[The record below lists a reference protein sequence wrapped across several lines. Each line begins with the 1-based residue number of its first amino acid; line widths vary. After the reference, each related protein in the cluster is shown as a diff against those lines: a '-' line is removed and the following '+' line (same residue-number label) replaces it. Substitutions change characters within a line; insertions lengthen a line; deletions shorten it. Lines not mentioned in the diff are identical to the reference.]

1 MHGDKPIYW
10 HQGLFLQPQHLQLQ
24 DMHSHFRSRPVREH
38 AQPHFWGVASLEVLE
53 SSLENRR
60 FELLSTE
67 LLFPGGTF
75 ATFPGNAVIS
85 PRSFDEAWVEGEK
98 PFTIYLG
105 LRKWNR
111 DGRNATLV
119 DSDDEAGQAAT
130 VYAVDRNATE
140 VNDALDQGPAA
151 KVQQM
156 RYVLKIF
163 WENELEKLDN
173 YHLVPVAQL
182 ERSGDEVVLSRN
194 FVPPCLSMDASPWL
208 TRMLKEIR
216 DEISARAR
224 QLEAYKSPKA
234 SQVFDFDIG
243 YLVFLLALRTL
254 NRYVPLLTQYS
265 EAGRV
270 HPWQVYLGLRQL
282 IGEMTTFSEG
292 ISATGETGTGEVR
305 IPPYDHT
312 DLGHCFTAAHDLV
325 GKLLDGITVGPEH
338 LINLTYFEPYFICEI
353 PPHVFSG
360 DNVFWL
366 IVRTSKDARDVTNA
380 MDNLVKLG
388 PSSTISTLLARSVP
402 GIPLE
407 YYSAPPPGLP
417 RRSHSYYYRIEH
429 RSPQWDEV
437 LKSQMLSLY
446 WVDPPED
453 VSVEIVVLRR

>member
-1 MHGDKPIYW
+1 MDGDKPIYW
-10 HQGLFLQPQHLQLQ
+10 HQGLFLQPQHLQMQ
-24 DMHSHFRSRPVREH
+24 DMHAQFRTRPYREH
-38 AQPHFWGVASLEVLE
+38 AQPHFWGVASLEILK
-53 SSLENRR
+53 SSLDNRR
-60 FELLSTE
+60 FELLNCE
-67 LLFPGGTF
+67 LLFPNGIL
-75 ATFPGNAVIS
+75 ATFPGNAVIA

-105 LRKWNR
+105 LRKWSR

-119 DSDDEAGQAAT
+119 DTEDDAGQAAT
-130 VYAVDRNATE
+130 VFAVNRNTTDIR
-140 VNDALDQGPAA
+140 DALDDGPPA
-151 KVQQM
+151 KVQEM

-173 YHLVPVAQL
+173 YHLIPVAQL
-182 ERSGDEVVLSRN
+182 ERTGDEVTLSRH
-194 FVPPCLSMDASPWL
+194 FVPPCLNMDASPWL

-224 QLEAYKSPKA
+224 QLETYKSPKA

-254 NRYVPLLTQYS
+254 NRYVPMLAHYS
-265 EAGRV
+265 ETGKV
-270 HPWQVYLGLRQL
+270 HPSQVYLALRQL

-292 ISATGETGTGEVR
+292 ISATGETTTGEMR
-305 IPPYDHT
+305 IPPYSHT
-312 DLGHCFTAAHDLV
+312 DLWHCFSEAHSLI

-338 LINLTYFEPYFICEI
+338 LISLTYFDPYFIGEL
-353 PPHVFSG
+353 PPHVFTG

-366 IVRTSKDARDVTNA
+366 IVRTSKDAEEVADA
-380 MDNLVKLG
+380 MGNLVKLG
-388 PSSTISTLLARSVP
+388 ASSTISTLLARSIP
-402 GIPLE
+402 GIPME
-407 YYSAPPPGLP
+407 YYPAPPPGLP
-417 RRSHSYYYRIEH
+417 RRSHSLYYRIEH